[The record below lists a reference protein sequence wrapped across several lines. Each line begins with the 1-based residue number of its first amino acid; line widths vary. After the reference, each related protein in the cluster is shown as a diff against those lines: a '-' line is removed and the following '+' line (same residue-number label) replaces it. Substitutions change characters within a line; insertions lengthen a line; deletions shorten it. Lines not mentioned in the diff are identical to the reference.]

1 MRHFN
6 YAMVA
11 LGGLALLASLPTA
24 ARADYFQQTNL
35 VTDNQSITTA
45 NNTDPNL
52 VNPWGISFGPTTP
65 FWVSDQGGTQAGTQ
79 KATLYNGL
87 GVPQALVVNIPP
99 PTSSTGPTGQVFN
112 NTTGFIIPS
121 DGSPAAFIFAN
132 LNGSISAW
140 NPGLGTT
147 PGTPAQVVVQPISGA
162 SFTGLALANGLLY
175 AADKGN
181 STIDVFNSSF
191 VQTPSSPIPSNLPG
205 FTPYNIQLLSNGQLY
220 VTFEN
225 KTNPMV
231 GAVEILN
238 SNGTFQPLI
247 PSTDSHLKEPW
258 GLALAPATF
267 GPFGGDLLV
276 GNKFNGQINAFNPT
290 TGAFVGTLTLANG
303 TPFGDELGLWGLAFG
318 NGGPDFNPN
327 TLYFAAGVTFVP
339 GGLGNDI
346 YADGLVGSISFVPEP
361 ASAILL
367 GLGMIALCG
376 VCHWGSRRRQR
387 GSAPGKEG
395 AIHVS

>member
-11 LGGLALLASLPTA
+11 LGGLALLASLPSA
-24 ARADYFQQTNL
+24 ARAGFFQQTNL
-35 VTDNQSITTA
+35 VTNNQSVTPA

-52 VNPWGISFGPTTP
+52 VNPWGISFGPTSP
-65 FWVSDQGGTQAGTQ
+65 FWVSDQGTQ

-99 PTSSTGPTGQVFN
+99 PTSGTGPTGQVFN

-121 DGSPAAFIFAN
+121 DGSASTFIFAN

-140 NPGLGTT
+140 NGGLGTA
-147 PGTPAQVVVQPISGA
+147 PGVTAQVVVQPISGA

-191 VQTPSSPIPSNLPG
+191 VQTPSIHIPSTLSG
-205 FTPYNIQLLSNGQLY
+205 FTPYNIQSINGQLY

-225 KTNPMV
+225 TTNPNV
-231 GAVEILN
+231 GAVAILN
-238 SNGTFQPLI
+238 SNGTFQTF
-247 PSTDSHLKEPW
+247 STDSHLKEPW
-258 GLALAPATF
+258 GLALAPSTF

-276 GNKFNGQINAFNPT
+276 GNKFDGTINAFNST
-290 TGAFVGTLTLANG
+290 TGTFVGTLTDANG
-303 TPFGDELGLWGLAFG
+303 NPIADPGLWGLAFG
-318 NGGPDFNPN
+318 NGGDFNPN
-327 TLYFAAGVTFVP
+327 TLYFAAGVGFQ
-339 GGLGNDI
+339 GGDI
-346 YADGLVGSISFVPEP
+346 YADGLFGSISFVPEP
-361 ASAILL
+361 GSAILL
-367 GLGMIALCG
+367 GLGMIVLCG

-387 GSAPGKEG
+387 GSAPGKQG
-395 AIHVS
+395 AIHVP

>member
-24 ARADYFQQTNL
+24 AWAGYFQQTNL
-35 VTDNQSITTA
+35 VTNNQSVTPA

-52 VNPWGISFGPTTP
+52 VNPWGISFSPTSP
-65 FWVSDQGGTQAGTQ
+65 FWVSDQGTQ

-99 PTSSTGPTGQVFN
+99 PTSGTGPTGQVFN

-121 DGSPAAFIFAN
+121 DGSASTFIFAN

-140 NPGLGTT
+140 NSGLGTT
-147 PGTPAQVVVQPISGA
+147 PGVTAQVVAQPAPGA

-181 STIDVFNSSF
+181 GTIDIFNSNF
-191 VQTPSSPIPSNLPG
+191 VRSSLLTDPSLPG
-205 FTPYNIQLLSNGQLY
+205 FTPYNIQSLSNGQLY
-220 VTFEN
+220 VTFQN
-225 KTNPMV
+225 TTNPNV
-231 GAVEILN
+231 GAVAILN
-238 SNGTFQPLI
+238 SNGTFQTF
-247 PSTDSHLKEPW
+247 STDSHLKEPW
-258 GLALAPATF
+258 GLALAPSTF

-276 GNKFNGQINAFNPT
+276 GNKFDGTINAFNPT
-290 TGAFVGTLTLANG
+290 TGAFVGTLTDANG
-303 TPFGDELGLWGLAFG
+303 NPIADPGLWGLAFG

-327 TLYFAAGVTFVP
+327 TLYFAAGVGFQ
-339 GGLGNDI
+339 GGDI
-346 YADGLVGSISFVPEP
+346 YADGLFGSISFVPEP

-387 GSAPGKEG
+387 GSAPGKER
-395 AIHVS
+395 AIHVP

>member
-24 ARADYFQQTNL
+24 ARAGSFQQTNL
-35 VTDNQSITTA
+35 VTDTQSVTPAT
-45 NNTDPNL
+45 NTDPNL
-52 VNPWGISFGPTTP
+52 VNPWGISFGPTSP
-65 FWVSDQGGTQAGTQ
+65 FWVSDQGTQ
-79 KATLYNGL
+79 KATLYNGA

-99 PTSSTGPTGQVFN
+99 SGTSGPTGQVFN

-140 NPGLGTT
+140 NGGLGTA
-147 PGTPAQVVVQPISGA
+147 PGVTAQVVAQPVSGA
-162 SFTGLALANGLLY
+162 SFTGLALATNGSLY

-181 STIDVFNSSF
+181 GTIDVYNSSF
-191 VQTPSSPIPSNLPG
+191 VRSGSFTDPNLPG
-205 FTPYNIQLLSNGQLY
+205 FTPYNIQSLSDGQLY

-225 KTNPMV
+225 KTNPNV

-247 PSTDSHLKEPW
+247 PSTDAHLKEPW
-258 GLALAPATF
+258 GLALAPSTF

-276 GNKFNGQINAFNPT
+276 GNKCNGTINAFNPT
-290 TGAFVGTLTLANG
+290 TGAFVGTLTDANG
-303 TPFGDELGLWGLAFG
+303 NPIADPGLWGLAFG
-318 NGGPDFNPN
+318 NGGPGFDPN
-327 TLYFAAGVTFVP
+327 TLYFAAGVGF
-339 GGLGNDI
+339 LGRQDI
-346 YADGLVGSISFVPEP
+346 YADGLFGSISFVPEP

-367 GLGMIALCG
+367 GLGMIVLCG
-376 VCHWGSRRRQR
+376 VCHWGSRRGQR

-395 AIHVS
+395 AIHVP